1 MGSLERRETLVQLL
15 RRRGDWTIDDLAY
28 ELGVSRRTILR
39 DVNHLRERGF
49 EISGMSG
56 PGVCPDAR
64 AAFGGESNGTGS
76 GRSQT
81 QASRRQ

>member
-1 MGSLERRETLVQLL
+1 MSSLERRETLVQLL

-56 PGVCPDAR
+56 PG
-64 AAFGGESNGTGS
+64 GGLHLEATSVLVTS
-76 GRSQT
+76 ISRST
-81 QASRRQ
+81 RSWL